1 MLGSP
6 DTVAVTCVEDETTI
20 DELEID
26 DSTLDNMSTDEM
38 VSLPVDSEGESSK
51 DLLSGVN
58 ATSLQ
63 LAVKRNKLKQIDKS
77 RTIFTNVPLI
87 MYPINIQLILQ
98 LSIK

>member
-6 DTVAVTCVEDETTI
+6 DTVAVTGVEDETTL

-26 DSTLDNMSTDEM
+26 DSTLDMTTDET

-51 DLLSGVN
+51 DGLSGVN

-63 LAVKRNKLKQIDKS
+63 LAVKRNKLKEIDKS
-77 RTIFTNVPLI
+77 RTIFTQVPL
-87 MYPINIQLILQ
+87 MMCYNNI
-98 LSIK
+98 